1 MTCGGRRLSPSY
13 RHHRRRPHHHRN
25 HHRHRHRHV
34 VHCQQQ
40 PHHHHHHHNHY
51 HHHHQQ
57 NHHHHHHH
65 HHQKRRSL
73 DDCQPRPFTAAAA
86 AVTPCFDSRT
96 RTPYATESKADAAP
110 SATRPAAR
118 RHTIAASRAAAAR
131 RMSAWL
137 VACVAILAP
146 SAPCTNAASMYGD
159 VNISAILDSFSGS
172 YDKRVRP
179 NYGGPPVE
187 VGVTMYVLSISSVSE
202 VLMDFTLDFYFRQF
216 WTDPRLAF
224 TKRPGVETLSV
235 GSEFIKN
242 IWVPDTFF
250 VNEKQSYF
258 HIATTSNEFIRIH
271 HSGSI
276 TRSIRLTITA
286 SCPMNLQYFPMDRQL
301 CHIEIESFGYTMRDI
316 RYKWNKGPNSV
327 GVSNE
332 VSLPQFKVL
341 GHRQRAMEISLT
353 TGNYSRLAC
362 EIQFVRSMG
371 YYLIQ
376 IYIPSGLI
384 VIISWVSF
392 WLNRCA
398 TPARVSLGV
407 TTVLTMTTLMSS
419 TNAALPKISYVKSID
434 VYLGTCFVMVFASLL
449 EYATVGYMAKRIQMR
464 KNRFLAIQKIA
475 EQKKGGGH
483 AGHDGHSHSH
493 SHHSRHG
500 HGHGSISGHSTHSG
514 HGTLSGHGAL
524 SGHATLSGHGTL
536 PHGLSSHGLSSHGT
550 LSSHG
555 YDSGGIGG
563 GHRHSHIGHG
573 GTLSGSL
580 MSGDMDHTPRQTEV
594 RFKAH
599 DPKNYLKGGSLEN
612 TINGRGDDDNIT
624 PIPTQHVMH
633 PNKDINKLYGIT
645 PSDIDKYSRIVFPVC
660 FICFNLMYWIIYLHI
675 SDVVADDLVLL
686 GAD

>member
-1 MTCGGRRLSPSY
+1 ML
-13 RHHRRRPHHHRN
+13 
-25 HHRHRHRHV
+25 
-34 VHCQQQ
+34 
-40 PHHHHHHHNHY
+40 
-51 HHHHQQ
+51 
-57 NHHHHHHH
+57 
-65 HHQKRRSL
+65 
-73 DDCQPRPFTAAAA
+73 
-86 AVTPCFDSRT
+86 
-96 RTPYATESKADAAP
+96 
-110 SATRPAAR
+110 
-118 RHTIAASRAAAAR
+118 
-131 RMSAWL
+131 
-137 VACVAILAP
+137 
-146 SAPCTNAASMYGD
+146 GD
-159 VNISAILDSFSGS
+159 VNISAILDSFSVS

-187 VGVTMYVLSISSVSE
+187 VGVTMYVLSISSLSE
-202 VLMDFTLDFYFRQF
+202 VKMDFTLDFYFRQF
-216 WTDPRLAF
+216 WTDPRLAYR
-224 TKRPGVETLSV
+224 KRPGVETLSV

-258 HIATTSNEFIRIH
+258 HIATTSNEFIRVH

-316 RYKWNKGPNSV
+316 RYKWNEGPNSV
-327 GVSNE
+327 GVSSE

-392 WLNRCA
+392 WLNRNA
-398 TPARVSLGV
+398 TPARVALGV

-464 KNRFLAIQKIA
+464 KQRFMAIQKIA
-475 EQKKGGGH
+475 EQKKQQLDGVQQQANPNPNVGGGP
-483 AGHDGHSHSH
+483 GPE
-493 SHHSRHG
+493 HG
-500 HGHGSISGHSTHSG
+500 HGHGH
-514 HGTLSGHGAL
+514 
-524 SGHATLSGHGTL
+524 HAH
-536 PHGLSSHGLSSHGT
+536 SHGHP
-550 LSSHG
+550 HA
-555 YDSGGIGG
+555 
-563 GHRHSHIGHG
+563 
-573 GTLSGSL
+573 
-580 MSGDMDHTPRQTEV
+580 PKQTEV
-594 RFKAH
+594 RFKVH
-599 DPKNYLKGGSLEN
+599 DPKAHSKGGTLEN
-612 TINGRGDDDNIT
+612 TVNGGRGGPQSHGPGPAPGGAGPGGGAGGGGGPPDAGGD
-624 PIPTQHVMH
+624 PEAAVPAHLLH
-633 PNKDINKLYGIT
+633 PGKVKKDINKLLGIT

-660 FICFNLMYWIIYLHI
+660 FVCFNLMYWIIYLHV

-686 GAD
+686 GEE

>member
-1 MTCGGRRLSPSY
+1 MS
-13 RHHRRRPHHHRN
+13 
-25 HHRHRHRHV
+25 
-34 VHCQQQ
+34 
-40 PHHHHHHHNHY
+40 
-51 HHHHQQ
+51 
-57 NHHHHHHH
+57 
-65 HHQKRRSL
+65 
-73 DDCQPRPFTAAAA
+73 
-86 AVTPCFDSRT
+86 DSRT
-96 RTPYATESKADAAP
+96 DKLARMAPLPRTPLLTIWLAINMALIAQETGHKRIHTVQAATGGG
-110 SATRPAAR
+110 
-118 RHTIAASRAAAAR
+118 
-131 RMSAWL
+131 
-137 VACVAILAP
+137 
-146 SAPCTNAASMYGD
+146 SMLGD
-159 VNISAILDSFSGS
+159 VNISAILDSFSVS

-187 VGVTMYVLSISSVSE
+187 VGVTMYVLSISSLSE
-202 VLMDFTLDFYFRQF
+202 VKMDFTLDFYFRQF
-216 WTDPRLAF
+216 WTDPRLAYR
-224 TKRPGVETLSV
+224 KRPGVETLSV

-258 HIATTSNEFIRIH
+258 HIATTSNEFIRVH

-316 RYKWNKGPNSV
+316 RYKWNEGPNSV
-327 GVSNE
+327 GVSSE

-392 WLNRCA
+392 WLNRNA
-398 TPARVSLGV
+398 TPARVALGV

-464 KNRFLAIQKIA
+464 KQRFMAIQKIA
-475 EQKKGGGH
+475 EQKKQQLDGANQQQANPNPNANVGVGGVGVGPGGVGPGGG
-483 AGHDGHSHSH
+483 GGGGGVNVGVGVGMGMGPE
-493 SHHSRHG
+493 HG
-500 HGHGSISGHSTHSG
+500 HGHGH
-514 HGTLSGHGAL
+514 
-524 SGHATLSGHGTL
+524 HAH
-536 PHGLSSHGLSSHGT
+536 SHGHPHAPKQT
-550 LSSHG
+550 VRFKVH
-555 YDSGGIGG
+555 DPKA
-563 GHRHSHIGHG
+563 HSKG
-573 GTLSGSL
+573 GTL
-580 MSGDMDHTPRQTEV
+580 
-594 RFKAH
+594 
-599 DPKNYLKGGSLEN
+599 EN
-612 TINGRGDDDNIT
+612 TVNGGRGGPQSHGPGPGQGGGPPGGGGGGGGGGGPPEGGGD
-624 PIPTQHVMH
+624 PEAAVPAHLLH
-633 PNKDINKLYGIT
+633 PGKVKKDINKLLGIT

-660 FICFNLMYWIIYLHI
+660 FVCFNLMYWIIYLHV

-686 GAD
+686 GEE

>member
-1 MTCGGRRLSPSY
+1 MRGVTVL
-13 RHHRRRPHHHRN
+13 
-25 HHRHRHRHV
+25 
-34 VHCQQQ
+34 Q
-40 PHHHHHHHNHY
+40 
-51 HHHHQQ
+51 
-57 NHHHHHHH
+57 
-65 HHQKRRSL
+65 
-73 DDCQPRPFTAAAA
+73 DAAASWGMVLLA
-86 AVTPCFDSRT
+86 AT
-96 RTPYATESKADAAP
+96 ATFLRPGPFAQAA
-110 SATRPAAR
+110 TGGG
-118 RHTIAASRAAAAR
+118 
-131 RMSAWL
+131 
-137 VACVAILAP
+137 
-146 SAPCTNAASMYGD
+146 SMLGD
-159 VNISAILDSFSGS
+159 VNISAILDSFSAS

-179 NYGGPPVE
+179 NYGGTPVE
-187 VGVTMYVLSISSVSE
+187 VGITMYVLSISSLSE
-202 VLMDFTLDFYFRQF
+202 VKMDFTLDFYFRQF

-224 TKRPGVETLSV
+224 RKRPGVETLSV

-316 RYKWNKGPNSV
+316 RYKWNEGPNSV

-392 WLNRCA
+392 WLNRNA
-398 TPARVSLGV
+398 TPARVALGV

-475 EQKKGGGH
+475 EQKKAGLDAAH
-483 AGHDGHSHSH
+483 APPPGPPGEGDHAPKQTLIRNSNFKHNV
-493 SHHSRHG
+493 SRG
-500 HGHGSISGHSTHSG
+500 VGR
-514 HGTLSGHGAL
+514 L
-524 SGHATLSGHGTL
+524 
-536 PHGLSSHGLSSHGT
+536 
-550 LSSHG
+550 
-555 YDSGGIGG
+555 
-563 GHRHSHIGHG
+563 
-573 GTLSGSL
+573 
-580 MSGDMDHTPRQTEV
+580 EV
-594 RFKAH
+594 RFKVH
-599 DPKNYLKGGSLEN
+599 DPKAHSKGGTLEN
-612 TINGRGDDDNIT
+612 TINGRADEEAAQA
-624 PIPTQHVMH
+624 PQHLIH
-633 PNKDINKLYGIT
+633 PGKDINKLYGIT

-686 GAD
+686 DEDK

>member
-1 MTCGGRRLSPSY
+1 MRGVTVIQDAGVLLLAATVSILRPGTPGTFAQAATGGG
-13 RHHRRRPHHHRN
+13 
-25 HHRHRHRHV
+25 
-34 VHCQQQ
+34 
-40 PHHHHHHHNHY
+40 
-51 HHHHQQ
+51 
-57 NHHHHHHH
+57 
-65 HHQKRRSL
+65 
-73 DDCQPRPFTAAAA
+73 
-86 AVTPCFDSRT
+86 
-96 RTPYATESKADAAP
+96 
-110 SATRPAAR
+110 
-118 RHTIAASRAAAAR
+118 
-131 RMSAWL
+131 
-137 VACVAILAP
+137 
-146 SAPCTNAASMYGD
+146 SMLGD
-159 VNISAILDSFSGS
+159 VNISAILDSFSLG

-179 NYGGPPVE
+179 NYGGTPVE
-187 VGVTMYVLSISSVSE
+187 VGITMYVLSISSLSE
-202 VLMDFTLDFYFRQF
+202 VKMDFTLDFYFRQF

-224 TKRPGVETLSV
+224 RKRPGVETLSV

-316 RYKWNKGPNSV
+316 RYKWNEGPNSV

-392 WLNRCA
+392 WLNRNA
-398 TPARVSLGV
+398 TPARVALGV

-475 EQKKGGGH
+475 EQKKAGMDTAH
-483 AGHDGHSHSH
+483 APPPGPPGEGD
-493 SHHSRHG
+493 
-500 HGHGSISGHSTHSG
+500 
-514 HGTLSGHGAL
+514 
-524 SGHATLSGHGTL
+524 HA
-536 PHGLSSHGLSSHGT
+536 PK
-550 LSSHG
+550 
-555 YDSGGIGG
+555 
-563 GHRHSHIGHG
+563 
-573 GTLSGSL
+573 
-580 MSGDMDHTPRQTEV
+580 QTVSEV
-594 RFKAH
+594 RFKVH
-599 DPKNYLKGGSLEN
+599 DPKAHSKGGTLEN
-612 TINGRGDDDNIT
+612 TINGRADEEVAA
-624 PIPTQHVMH
+624 PAPQHLIH
-633 PNKDINKLYGIT
+633 PKKDINKLYGIT

-686 GAD
+686 DEEK